1 MINLFDNAIG
11 AIKKEGQIKITLTCD
26 SVLKKVHL
34 EIADS
39 GEGISDEE
47 KTRLFEPYFSTKSSG
62 VGLGLAI
69 VKKVIKEHGGEINV
83 QSELGERTTFS
94 ILLAKNTK

>member
-1 MINLFDNAIG
+1 MHIHLKYVLQNYF
-11 AIKKEGQIKITLTCD
+11 QIDIID
-26 SVLKKVHL
+26 R
-34 EIADS
+34 
-39 GEGISDEE
+39 GEGIEME
-47 KTRLFEPYFSTKSSG
+47 NLKKIFEPYFSTKSSG

-83 QSELGERTTFS
+83 QSEPGERTTFS